1 MKRIIVLALAACM
14 VLGAAFGASAAE
26 FKASG
31 YLYAGYDY
39 YNVDNDNNRNAF
51 SQRFRSQI
59 DIIASESLSGT
70 VYFEINQTWGSK
82 NDKVGGGSGGQIGAD
97 GVNVQTK
104 RAYMTFLV
112 PNTAVKV
119 RAGIQGLALP
129 GAVAGS
135 PIIDDDVAAIVASTS
150 FDNIDVTAFF
160 ARPSTSFK
168 TDTDYNKAEG
178 TADLF
183 GAIVAADFD
192 VVTVTPYFMF
202 TNNGYNSDLGFGKA
216 KDANG
221 ADVVYG
227 KGKEAQWYGIAVESA
242 PIENLTLTFDGIYGK
257 VDSRDAGFFLAAKA
271 AYATDFAVP
280 AILAWY
286 GSGAD
291 NAKGD
296 NLFPV
301 IGGNDFVP
309 TTLVG
314 FGAAANSSDEL
325 FGSAVGKWGVSLQA
339 SEISFI
345 EKVSHT
351 VRATYIQ
358 GTNDDDL
365 AAGANLK
372 NWTTDDKA
380 YEFDFVTTY
389 AMYENLDLIVDLAYV
404 VTDLDDAA
412 PKTDDVFKAAI
423 GAKYNF

>member
-39 YNVDNDNNRNAF
+39 LNVDEAGKVNDF

-70 VYFEINQTWGSK
+70 VFFEIDQDWGYK
-82 NDKVGGGSGGQIGAD
+82 GGNMGGGSGGAIGAD
-97 GVNVQTK
+97 GVNVETK

-135 PIIDDDVAAIVASTS
+135 PVIDDDVAAIVASTS
-150 FDNIDVTAFF
+150 FDNIDVTGFF
-160 ARPSTSFK
+160 ARPTSTGDK
-168 TDTDYNKAEG
+168 DKYHNAG
-178 TADLF
+178 TIGDLF
-183 GAIVAADFD
+183 GAIVSADLG
-192 VVTVTPYFMF
+192 VATVTPYFMF
-202 TNNGYNSDLGFGKA
+202 TNNGQNSDLA
-216 KDANG
+216 YG
-221 ADVVYG
+221 AVAT
-227 KGKEAQWYGIAVESA
+227 GKEAQWYGIAVESA
-242 PIENLTLTFDGIYGK
+242 PIENLTLAFDGIYGK

-286 GSGAD
+286 GSGID
-291 NAKGD
+291 NAEGD
-296 NLFPV
+296 DIFPV
-301 IGGNDFVP
+301 LNGGLNFVP

-314 FGAAANSSDEL
+314 FGAAATSEDAL

-365 AAGANLK
+365 GVAADLE

-412 PKTDDVFKAAI
+412 PSTDDVFKAAI

>member
-39 YNVDNDNNRNAF
+39 YNVDQQDNRNAF

-70 VYFEINQTWGSK
+70 VFFEIDQTWGYK
-82 NDKVGGGSGGQIGAD
+82 NGKVGGNSGGQIGAD
-97 GVNVQTK
+97 GVNIETK

-150 FDNIDVTAFF
+150 FDNIDVTGFF

-168 TDTDYNKAEG
+168 TTDATYNKTKG

-183 GAIVAADFD
+183 GAIVSADLG
-192 VVTVTPYFMF
+192 VATVTPYFMF
-202 TNNGYNSDLGFGKA
+202 SNNGSESGVGYGQNSFGA
-216 KDANG
+216 
-221 ADVVYG
+221 
-227 KGKEAQWYGIAVESA
+227 GKEAQWYGIAVESA
-242 PIENLTLTFDGIYGK
+242 PMENLTLAFDGIYGK
-257 VDSRDAGFFLAAKA
+257 VDSRDAGYFLAAKA

-291 NAKGD
+291 NAEGD
-296 NLFPV
+296 DLFPV
-301 IGGNDFVP
+301 IGGLDFVP

-314 FGAAANSSDEL
+314 FGAAATSADAL

-365 AAGANLK
+365 ASGKLAY
-372 NWTTDDKA
+372 WTSDDKA

-412 PKTDDVFKAAI
+412 PSTDDVFKAAI

>member
-39 YNVDNDNNRNAF
+39 YNVDQQDNRNAF

-70 VYFEINQTWGSK
+70 VFFEIDQTWGYT
-82 NDKVGGGSGGQIGAD
+82 NEDNTGNNTGGAIGAD
-97 GVNVQTK
+97 GINIETK

-150 FDNIDVTAFF
+150 FDNIDVTGFF

-168 TDTDYNKAEG
+168 TGANGKSNGLNKTGG
-178 TADLF
+178 TTDLF
-183 GAIVAADFD
+183 GAIVSADLG
-192 VVTVTPYFMF
+192 VATVTPYFMF
-202 TNNGYNSDLGFGKA
+202 TNNGYKSGNYD
-216 KDANG
+216 
-221 ADVVYG
+221 
-227 KGKEAQWYGIAVESA
+227 GKEVQWYGVAVESA
-242 PIENLTLTFDGIYGK
+242 PVENLTLAFDGIYGK

-296 NLFPV
+296 DLFPV
-301 IGGNDFVP
+301 VGGLDFVP

-339 SEISFI
+339 SDISFI

-358 GTNDDDL
+358 GTNDDDT
-365 AAGANLK
+365 ASATAQLK
-372 NWTTDDKA
+372 DWTTDDKA

>member
-14 VLGAAFGASAAE
+14 VLGASFGASAAE

-39 YNVDNDNNRNAF
+39 LNVDNAGKVNDF

-70 VYFEINQTWGSK
+70 VFFEIDQDWGYNK
-82 NDKVGGGSGGQIGAD
+82 AGNVGGGTGGAIGAD
-97 GVNVQTK
+97 GVNIETK
-104 RAYMTFLV
+104 RAYMTFMV
-112 PNTAVKV
+112 PSTTVQV

-150 FDNIDVTAFF
+150 YDNIGVTAFF
-160 ARPSTSFK
+160 ARPIAGKDQFHAAGT
-168 TDTDYNKAEG
+168 

-183 GAIVAADFD
+183 GAIVSADFD

-202 TNNGYNSDLGFGKA
+202 SNNGQNSALGY
-216 KDANG
+216 DALG
-221 ADVVYG
+221 ATA
-227 KGKEAQWYGIAVESA
+227 GKEAQWYGVAVEAA

-257 VDSRDAGFFLAAKA
+257 VDSLDAGYFVAAKA
-271 AYATDFAVP
+271 AYAMDFAVP

-286 GSGAD
+286 GSGLDDDAD
-291 NAKGD
+291 NM
-296 NLFPV
+296 FPV
-301 IGGNDFVP
+301 INGGLNFVP

-314 FGAAANSSDEL
+314 FGAAATSEDAL
-325 FGSAVGKWGVSLQA
+325 FGSAAGKWGVSLQA
-339 SEISFI
+339 SEMSFI

-351 VRATYIQ
+351 FRATYIQ
-358 GTNDDDL
+358 GTNDDDF
-365 AAGANLK
+365 AAVADIA

-389 AMYENLDLIVDLAYV
+389 AMYDNLDLIVDLAYV

-412 PKTDDVFKAAI
+412 PSTDDVFKAAI

>member
-39 YNVDNDNNRNAF
+39 LNVDNAGKVNDF

-70 VYFEINQTWGSK
+70 VFFEIDQDWGYNK
-82 NDKVGGGSGGQIGAD
+82 TDNVGGGTGGRIGAD
-97 GVNVQTK
+97 GVNVETK
-104 RAYMTFLV
+104 RAYMTFMV
-112 PNTAVKV
+112 PSTTVQV

-150 FDNIDVTAFF
+150 YDNIGVTAFF
-160 ARPSTSFK
+160 ARPYTK
-168 TDTDYNKAEG
+168 DEG
-178 TADLF
+178 QYHKSGTTGDLF
-183 GAIVAADFD
+183 GAIVSADFD

-202 TNNGYNSDLGFGKA
+202 SNNGQNTALGYDGLSFTA
-216 KDANG
+216 
-221 ADVVYG
+221 
-227 KGKEAQWYGIAVESA
+227 GKEAQWYGVAVEAA

-257 VDSRDAGFFLAAKA
+257 VDSLDAGYFLAAKA
-271 AYATDFAVP
+271 AYAMDFAVP

-286 GSGAD
+286 GSGAED
-291 NAKGD
+291 NGD
-296 NLFPV
+296 DLFPV
-301 IGGNDFVP
+301 INGGNNFVP

-314 FGAAANSSDEL
+314 FGAAATSEDAL
-325 FGSAVGKWGVSLQA
+325 FGSAAGKWGVSLQA
-339 SEISFI
+339 SEMSFI

-351 VRATYIQ
+351 FRATYIQ

-365 AAGANLK
+365 AAVADIK

-389 AMYENLDLIVDLAYV
+389 AMYDNLDLIVDLAYV

-412 PKTDDVFKAAI
+412 PSTDDVFKAAI